1 VSPEQ
6 FTLVESVFAR
16 GLESDADQRDE
27 VVREACRGDV
37 VVLER
42 VRELLDAHFGA
53 GHFLET
59 PSSARLDTALSQGDA
74 DDPYL
79 GRRFGAYEATERI
92 GVGGMGVVYRGRRSD
107 EQYEKRVAI
116 KFVRQSLNSADIHER
131 FERERRL
138 LAPLQHPNIAMLLD
152 AGVAEDGT
160 PYIVMEHVE
169 GRQIDEHC
177 RLGSLGVEDRLRLF
191 LSVCDA
197 VQSAHSALVAHLDL
211 KPSNILVTPDGHVKL
226 VDFGVAQLLNSRDT
240 PGASRAFTPAYAAP
254 EQIEGTAL
262 SASTDVYALG
272 AVLYNLLA
280 NVRPFATESEA
291 GQNIEETML
300 SKPPTPPSGAACST
314 GGAPNARAT
323 ARLRRRLAGDLD
335 MIVLKAMRKEPA
347 ERYRSPSA
355 LADDI
360 RRHLN
365 GRTIYA
371 APDTLAYRSSRF
383 LRRNRYAVG
392 AVVLLTLT
400 LAGGV
405 MGTAWQAAAATRE
418 RSLAETRFEDLRRL
432 TNILITQVDERL
444 ADLPGS
450 IEARRA
456 IIVESTSYLESLSR
470 DVQDEP
476 DLLLEV
482 AASYEQLADLQRN
495 MISSD
500 LGDTERA
507 MQNHLAA
514 RDLRERVLALR
525 PNDPDALKGLATSA
539 IRVGDMRR
547 SQGDLD
553 GAISA
558 YHEGNDRWEHAGL
571 TGVIDELNALH
582 SRAVALTKIGI
593 VEQMRGNLDECEAA
607 YTEAH
612 AMNREIVERDP
623 TRLVDLRNL
632 AVTLEKLGDVRERTG
647 DAHAALV
654 KYREA
659 HTIYTR
665 LSDTEP
671 NDSRHLFSVAVSH
684 SKLGEVLGY
693 PTYTNL
699 GDVPGAVREYELGR
713 GVIARLVRADPSDAR
728 ASGAAAFFDRRLGTL
743 YALNKQFDQ
752 ALALQIAAHDAAL
765 TTVAQNPSDT
775 RALTDVASTRMTI
788 AATHEEMGDLTN
800 AIAWRER
807 AIDAQKHAL
816 EINPDSAGTRLEL
829 AVALRSCADNRMA
842 LAQGAQPDSA
852 SVRASLEL
860 AREEIAEGASHLARL
875 REFGDSHAALA
886 EELIRSG
893 ESATLCE
900 TTIAALP
907 SPRS

>member
-1 VSPEQ
+1 MKPEQ
-6 FTLVESVFAR
+6 FRLVESVFAR
-16 GLESDADQRDE
+16 ALDADADQRDTLIQD
-27 VVREACRGDV
+27 ACRGDV

-42 VRELLDAHFGA
+42 VRELLDAHLGA

-59 PSSARLDTALSQGDA
+59 PRSARLDASLEDDEP

-92 GVGGMGVVYRGRRSD
+92 GAGGMGVVYRGRRSD
-107 EQYEKRVAI
+107 DQYEKRVAI
-116 KFVRQSLNSADIHER
+116 KFVRQSVDSADIQER

-152 AGVAEDGT
+152 AGVSDDGA

-177 RLGSLGVEDRLRLF
+177 RLGSLSVDDRLRLF

-197 VQSAHSALVAHLDL
+197 VQAAHNALVAHLDL

-226 VDFGVAQLLNSRDT
+226 VDFGVAQLLNSRHT
-240 PGASRAFTPAYAAP
+240 ANATRAFTPAYAAP
-254 EQIEGTAL
+254 EQVEGTAL
-262 SASTDVYALG
+262 SASTDVYSLG

-291 GQNIEETML
+291 GLRIEETML

-314 GGAPNARAT
+314 GQEPDAKAT

-335 MIVLKAMRKEPA
+335 MIVLKAMRKDPA
-347 ERYRSPSA
+347 DRYSSPSA

-365 GRTIYA
+365 GRTVYA
-371 APDTLAYRSSRF
+371 APDTFAYRSSRF

-392 AVVLLTLT
+392 AAVLLTLT
-400 LAGGV
+400 LTGGV
-405 MGTAWQAAAATRE
+405 VGTTWQAAAATRE
-418 RSLAETRFEDLRRL
+418 RGRAEARFEDLRRL
-432 TNILITQVDERL
+432 TNVLVTQVDERL

-456 IIVESTSYLESLSR
+456 IIVESAAYLDSLSR

-507 MQNHLAA
+507 TQNHLAA
-514 RDLRERVLALR
+514 KELRERVLALR

-539 IRVGDMRR
+539 IRVGDMKR
-547 SQGDLD
+547 SQGDIA
-553 GAISA
+553 GAIES
-558 YHEGNDRWEHAGL
+558 YREGESRWARAADS
-571 TGVIDELNALH
+571 GVIDELDGLH

-593 VEQMRGNLDECEAA
+593 AEQMRGNLDACETAF
-607 YTEAH
+607 TEAH
-612 AMNREIVERDP
+612 AMNSDIVTRDP
-623 TRLVDLRNL
+623 GRLVDLRNL
-632 AVTLEKLGDVRERTG
+632 AVTLEKLGDVSERRG
-647 DAHAALV
+647 DAARALEQ
-654 KYREA
+654 YRDA
-659 HTIYTR
+659 HEIYTR
-665 LSDTEP
+665 LASIEP

-693 PTYTNL
+693 PTYSNI
-699 GDVPGAVREYELGR
+699 GDTAGAVREYELGR
-713 GVIARLVRADPSDAR
+713 AMIDRLVRADPSDAR
-728 ASGAAAFFDRRLGTL
+728 ARGAAAFFDRRLGTL
-743 YALNKQFDQ
+743 YALNGQYEQ
-752 ALALQIAAHDAAL
+752 ALALQFAAHDAAL
-765 TTVAQNPSDT
+765 ATVDQNPSDT

-788 AATHEEMGDLTN
+788 AATYEEMEQIEDALE
-800 AIAWRER
+800 WHSR
-807 AIDAQKHAL
+807 AIESQRKAL
-816 EINPDSAGTRLEL
+816 EINPESAGTRLEL
-829 AVALRSCADNRMA
+829 AVALRTCADNRIA
-842 LAQGAQPDSA
+842 LAENNSDDAAGRRAGLLQAQ
-852 SVRASLEL
+852 REL
-860 AREEIAEGASHLARL
+860 AEGASHLVQL
-875 REFGDSHAALA
+875 RERSGEHAALT
-886 EELIRSG
+886 EELERSSHSI
-893 ESATLCE
+893 EHCTSA
-900 TTIAALP
+900 IAALNG
-907 SPRS
+907 PRS